1 MRGFGRVGLVI
12 LAFFNPL
19 ITLPLLAYVGI
30 NIARRR
36 VADGRRE
43 SDPTYEAPFER
54 RQRVREERQRSRDMG
69 RRMAQEYTWLR
80 GWDPTMLPHDMKMNL
95 CDPDAVRFDC
105 AGISGLVRGEK
116 HGADVR
122 YTFPLRDESHADAMA
137 QEVKASGG
145 MASVFVDSD
154 GKYKVSA
161 SNAALINELAKK
173 AYPASVEEVDREV
186 RTVRQ
191 WVVDGCS
198 SYAEAEAKLKA
209 MKDADLSLVPV
220 RSFTSVTASVGGE
233 VSEYSDGAPLGKD
246 DIALPFG
253 SFIVTEVESIRRS
266 AKVTVPADVEDDR
279 LADYV
284 LDHFDGA
291 KRDRSSET
299 VVKDVRF
306 EDGTPQMDARS
317 LVDEDGTVLLVRDDP
332 AAALSGLKASVYLDS
347 VEEASAFLSGGVI
360 PAGSFLVVDREGV
373 SVPDG
378 KIAVDV
384 EMDGDLL
391 SKVALQGEASPSL
404 VSKMESLG
412 VSQDRYKAAVLEQ
425 MASGPGCTVILEEAV
440 DAVRAKISGVRIGEI
455 GDRLANARLPQLK
468 GEDMQRW
475 LKDAAAI
482 QAVSITVDAKRG
494 ELRVDTV
501 VNNVHRAETR
511 KLTDSEVMALS
522 ARGRISKAE
531 MKDIVMQLHPDIFKT
546 YSVGGKSLFVDPL
559 DDYIRG
565 RSPRT
570 SAEVLKEKAALRK
583 AEGEKKGKSAGPRI
597 S

>member
-1 MRGFGRVGLVI
+1 MLKRILMRAGIGFLIGMVI
-12 LAFFNPL
+12 GNL
-19 ITLPLLAYVGI
+19 IAILTGNANSGGERFTSLRLIEMAGGSE
-30 NIARRR
+30 A
-36 VADGRRE
+36 VAMISSDRTVVIDTSTAHRTADDWVYGFPEIGGRRE
-43 SDPTYEAPFER
+43 KIRTAR
-54 RQRVREERQRSRDMG
+54 RIANPG
-69 RRMAQEYTWLR
+69 C
-80 GWDPTMLPHDMKMNL
+80 H
-95 CDPDAVRFDC
+95 
-105 AGISGLVRGEK
+105 
-116 HGADVR
+116 
-122 YTFPLRDESHADAMA
+122 
-137 QEVKASGG
+137 ASG
-145 MASVFVDSD
+145 FI
-154 GKYKVSA
+154 
-161 SNAALINELAKK
+161 AL
-173 AYPASVEEVDREV
+173 V
-186 RTVRQ
+186 
-191 WVVDGCS
+191 
-198 SYAEAEAKLKA
+198 
-209 MKDADLSLVPV
+209 
-220 RSFTSVTASVGGE
+220 
-233 VSEYSDGAPLGKD
+233 APL
-246 DIALPFG
+246 
-253 SFIVTEVESIRRS
+253 TE
-266 AKVTVPADVEDDR
+266 
-279 LADYV
+279 Y
-284 LDHFDGA
+284 G
-291 KRDRSSET
+291 
-299 VVKDVRF
+299 
-306 EDGTPQMDARS
+306 
-317 LVDEDGTVLLVRDDP
+317 LLDP

-455 GDRLANARLPQLK
+455 GDRLANARLPQLE